1 MKKFMDVDLIQSL
14 KAVLQQNTGFYQS
27 DFEIDRQILAR
38 AASEP
43 EGRDKTFLWLS
54 RPCGTH
60 CLREREVF
68 LKGSPTYGVW
78 QFFGNRNHNGVLAYA
93 AEITHDEGD
102 KILGNLYELDFGQHS
117 RHVED
122 KALPTD
128 YVRVVYEHGSRK
140 QPVTKT
146 VSSEED
152 LLFGK
157 YLYSEYQTN
166 ESDAHRHILREE
178 KQDRD
183 RFKQGDFREHIV
195 SLRIDRIETEAKRI
209 VEKIRALEKPNS
221 SDGNYFMAELST
233 VFTALASSEDLESLD
248 HMMPYKEYSFSEI
261 KGCHGRY
268 IFVAKEENRNRNI
281 RKIQSRKK
289 ERK

>member
-68 LKGSPTYGVW
+68 LKGSPAYGVW

-166 ESDAHRHILREE
+166 ESDAHRHILWEE

-183 RFKQGDFREHIV
+183 RFKQGDFQKHIV
-195 SLRIDRIETEAKRI
+195 SLRIGRIETEAKRI

-261 KGCHGRY
+261 KGWHGRY
-268 IFVAKEENRNRNI
+268 IFVAKEEENRNR
-281 RKIQSRKK
+281 KIQNRKK

>member
-43 EGRDKTFLWLS
+43 EGRDRTFLWLS

-68 LKGSPTYGVW
+68 LKGSPAYGVW

-93 AEITHDEGD
+93 AEITHDEDD

-128 YVRVVYEHGSRK
+128 YVRVVYDHGSRK

-183 RFKQGDFREHIV
+183 RFKQGDFQEHIV
-195 SLRIDRIETEAKRI
+195 SLRIGRIETEAKRI

-261 KGCHGRY
+261 KGWHGRY

>member
-43 EGRDKTFLWLS
+43 EGRDRTFLWLS

-60 CLREREVF
+60 CLRECEVF
-68 LKGSPTYGVW
+68 LKGSPAYGVW

-93 AEITHDEGD
+93 AEITHDEDD

-183 RFKQGDFREHIV
+183 RFKQGDFQEHIV
-195 SLRIDRIETEAKRI
+195 SLRIGRIETEAKRI

-261 KGCHGRY
+261 KGWHGRY

-289 ERK
+289 ERT

>member
-122 KALPTD
+122 KALPMD

>member
-43 EGRDKTFLWLS
+43 EGRDRTFLWLS

-60 CLREREVF
+60 CLRECEVF
-68 LKGSPTYGVW
+68 LKGSPAYGVW

-93 AEITHDEGD
+93 AEITHDEDD

-128 YVRVVYEHGSRK
+128 YVRVVYDHGSRK

-183 RFKQGDFREHIV
+183 RFKQGDFQEHIV
-195 SLRIDRIETEAKRI
+195 SLRIGRIETEAKRI

-261 KGCHGRY
+261 KGWHGRY

>member
-38 AASEP
+38 AASEQ

-68 LKGSPTYGVW
+68 LKGSPAYGVW

-93 AEITHDEGD
+93 AEITHNEGD
-102 KILGNLYELDFGQHS
+102 RILGNLYKLDFGQHS

-122 KALPTD
+122 KALPMD

-183 RFKQGDFREHIV
+183 RFKQGDFQEHIV
-195 SLRIDRIETEAKRI
+195 SLRIGRIETEAKRI
-209 VEKIRALEKPNS
+209 VEKIRTLEKPNS

-261 KGCHGRY
+261 KGWHGRY

-281 RKIQSRKK
+281 RKKQSRKK
-289 ERK
+289 ERT

>member
-38 AASEP
+38 AASEQ

-68 LKGSPTYGVW
+68 LKGSPAYGVW

-93 AEITHDEGD
+93 AEITHNEGD

-183 RFKQGDFREHIV
+183 RFKQGDFQEHIV
-195 SLRIDRIETEAKRI
+195 SLRIGRIETEAKRI

-261 KGCHGRY
+261 KGWHGRY

-289 ERK
+289 ERT

>member
-1 MKKFMDVDLIQSL
+1 M
-14 KAVLQQNTGFYQS
+14 
-27 DFEIDRQILAR
+27 
-38 AASEP
+38 
-43 EGRDKTFLWLS
+43 
-54 RPCGTH
+54 
-60 CLREREVF
+60 F
-68 LKGSPTYGVW
+68 LKGSPAYGVW

-93 AEITHDEGD
+93 AEITHDEDD

-128 YVRVVYEHGSRK
+128 YVRVVYDHGSRK

-166 ESDAHRHILREE
+166 ESDAHRHILWEE
-178 KQDRD
+178 KQNRD
-183 RFKQGDFREHIV
+183 RFKQGDFQEHIV
-195 SLRIDRIETEAKRI
+195 SLRIGRIETEAKRI
-209 VEKIRALEKPNS
+209 VEKIRTLEKPNS

-261 KGCHGRY
+261 KGWHGRY

>member
-38 AASEP
+38 AASEQ

-68 LKGSPTYGVW
+68 LKGSPAYGVW

-93 AEITHDEGD
+93 AEITHNEGD
-102 KILGNLYELDFGQHS
+102 RILGNLYKLDFGQRS

-122 KALPTD
+122 KALPMD

-183 RFKQGDFREHIV
+183 RFKQGDFQEHIV
-195 SLRIDRIETEAKRI
+195 SLRIGRIETEAKRI

-261 KGCHGRY
+261 KGWHGRY

>member
-43 EGRDKTFLWLS
+43 EGRDRTFLQLS

-60 CLREREVF
+60 CLRECEVF
-68 LKGSPTYGVW
+68 LKGSPAYGVW

-93 AEITHDEGD
+93 AEITHDEDD

-128 YVRVVYEHGSRK
+128 YVRVVYDHGSRK

-183 RFKQGDFREHIV
+183 RFKQGDFQEHIV
-195 SLRIDRIETEAKRI
+195 SLRIGRIETEAKRI

-261 KGCHGRY
+261 KGWHGRY

>member
-122 KALPTD
+122 KALPMD

-261 KGCHGRY
+261 KGQYGIY
-268 IFVAKEENRNRNI
+268 VFVSKEENRNR
-281 RKIQSRKK
+281 KIQNRKK

>member
-1 MKKFMDVDLIQSL
+1 MKKLMDVDLIQSL

-43 EGRDKTFLWLS
+43 EGRDRTFLWLS

-68 LKGSPTYGVW
+68 LKGSPAYGVW

-122 KALPTD
+122 KALPMD

-183 RFKQGDFREHIV
+183 RFKQGDFQEHIV
-195 SLRIDRIETEAKRI
+195 SLRIGRIETEAKRI

-261 KGCHGRY
+261 KGWHGRY

>member
-60 CLREREVF
+60 CLRECEVF
-68 LKGSPTYGVW
+68 LKGSPAYGVW
-78 QFFGNRNHNGVLAYA
+78 QFFGNRNHNGVLAYV
-93 AEITHDEGD
+93 AEITHNEGD

-122 KALPTD
+122 KALPMD

-157 YLYSEYQTN
+157 YLYSEYQTY
-166 ESDAHRHILREE
+166 ESDAHRHILWEE

-183 RFKQGDFREHIV
+183 RFKQGDFQKHIV
-195 SLRIDRIETEAKRI
+195 SLRTDRIETEAKRI

-221 SDGNYFMAELST
+221 SDGNYFMAELSK

-261 KGCHGRY
+261 KGWHGRY

-281 RKIQSRKK
+281 RKKQSRKK
-289 ERK
+289 ERT

>member
-43 EGRDKTFLWLS
+43 EGRDRTFLWLS

-68 LKGSPTYGVW
+68 LKGSPAYGVW
-78 QFFGNRNHNGVLAYA
+78 QFFGNRNHNGVLAYV
-93 AEITHDEGD
+93 AEITHNEGD
-102 KILGNLYELDFGQHS
+102 KILGNLYELDFGQRS

-122 KALPTD
+122 KALPMD

-157 YLYSEYQTN
+157 YLSSEYQTN
-166 ESDAHRHILREE
+166 ESDAHRHILWEE
-178 KQDRD
+178 KQNRD
-183 RFKQGDFREHIV
+183 RFKQGDFQKHIV
-195 SLRIDRIETEAKRI
+195 SLRIGRIETEAKRI

-261 KGCHGRY
+261 KGWHGRY

-289 ERK
+289 ERT

>member
-93 AEITHDEGD
+93 AEITHNEGD

-122 KALPTD
+122 KALPMD

>member
-1 MKKFMDVDLIQSL
+1 MNKFMGVDLIQSL
-14 KAVLQQNTGFYQS
+14 EAILHQNTGFYQS
-27 DFEIDRQILAR
+27 DFEIDKQILAM

-43 EGRDKTFLWLS
+43 EGRDRTFLWLL
-54 RPCGTH
+54 RPYGTH
-60 CLREREVF
+60 CLKEYEVF
-68 LKGSPTYGVW
+68 LKGSAAYDVW
-78 QFFGNRNHNGVLAYA
+78 QFFGNRDHYGILAYA
-93 AEITHDEGD
+93 AEITHNDGK

-117 RHVED
+117 KHVEE
-122 KALPTD
+122 KALPMD

-140 QPVTKT
+140 QPVIKT
-146 VSSEED
+146 VSREDD

-157 YLYSEYQTN
+157 YLYSEYMTN
-166 ESDAHRHILREE
+166 ESDSHRHILWEE
-178 KQDRD
+178 KQNRD
-183 RFKQGDFREHIV
+183 RFKQGDFQEHIV
-195 SLRIDRIETEAKRI
+195 SLRIGRIETEAKRI
-209 VEKIRALEKPNS
+209 VEKIRTLEKPNS

-261 KGCHGRY
+261 KGWHGRY

-289 ERK
+289 ERT

>member
-68 LKGSPTYGVW
+68 LKGSPAYGVW

-128 YVRVVYEHGSRK
+128 YVRVV
-140 QPVTKT
+140 
-146 VSSEED
+146 
-152 LLFGK
+152 
-157 YLYSEYQTN
+157 
-166 ESDAHRHILREE
+166 
-178 KQDRD
+178 
-183 RFKQGDFREHIV
+183 
-195 SLRIDRIETEAKRI
+195 
-209 VEKIRALEKPNS
+209 
-221 SDGNYFMAELST
+221 
-233 VFTALASSEDLESLD
+233 
-248 HMMPYKEYSFSEI
+248 
-261 KGCHGRY
+261 
-268 IFVAKEENRNRNI
+268 
-281 RKIQSRKK
+281 
-289 ERK
+289 